1 MIELALLAVG
11 VALMFYGIY
20 KWGVANNEYF
30 ARQNLPFMKPT
41 FLVGN
46 SGGFF
51 AKKYSIN
58 DFVQYLYSSFPNAK

>member
-1 MIELALLAVG
+1 MGLVLLVG
-11 VALMFYGIY
+11 VSLICYYIY

-30 ARQNLPFMKPT
+30 VKRNLPFMKPM

-51 AKKYSIN
+51 TKKYSIN
-58 DFVQYLYSSFPNAK
+58 DFVQYLYNSFPNEK